1 MASLTGG
8 MPNLEISIIA
18 SIFGRNEFVNIQRYL
33 RIGVNVL
40 RSLGYAVMGLIFDK
54 FGSYNIS
61 YGIFIVSAIFA
72 AVLIFMARGQY
83 DNALVE
89 QTD

>member
-1 MASLTGG
+1 

-18 SIFGRNEFVNIQRYL
+18 TIYGRNEFVNVQRYL
-33 RIGVNVL
+33 RVGVNVL
-40 RSLGYAVMGLIFDK
+40 RSLGYAAMGIIFDI

-61 YGIFIVSAIFA
+61 YGIFIVLALFA

-83 DNALVE
+83 DNAIVE
-89 QTD
+89 QAN